1 MIELAKISDTDDIL
15 EFVKKN
21 WDRNHIFI
29 KKPELML
36 WQHLVKKKGYLNFVI
51 AKNKKKSIVGL
62 QGLISKNL
70 SSSNFGNN
78 NLWLALWKIDKN
90 KAEKKALGMELL
102 DFVIEK
108 FKPKSMCSVG
118 INKKVEILFKLMGF
132 KTGMMKQYYIKSN
145 FKSKFSKHINQDF
158 NILKK
163 KKDIINIKKINIDK
177 LFDFNFFD
185 KDKSMKYFKHR
196 FQNHPFYKYFV
207 LEIKNCTNKEKLRII
222 VREINFSNEKIWR
235 VVDISNSNINKFYN
249 PIFFSKYLFKNKVSY
264 IDFLINDEC
273 KEIPLK
279 LGFTLRKEN
288 IFLPHHFEPF
298 ENKIINV
305 SYCYKIF
312 DKRKLYSVFKSDG
325 DFDRPSII

>member
-1 MIELAKISDTDDIL
+1 M
-15 EFVKKN
+15 N
-21 WDRNHIFI
+21 
-29 KKPELML
+29 
-36 WQHLVKKKGYLNFVI
+36 YLSVERLT
-51 AKNKKKSIVGL
+51 KS
-62 QGLISKNL
+62 
-70 SSSNFGNN
+70 F
-78 NLWLALWKIDKN
+78 D
-90 KAEKKALGMELL
+90 EKQ
-102 DFVIEK
+102 
-108 FKPKSMCSVG
+108 
-118 INKKVEILFKLMGF
+118 LF
-132 KTGMMKQYYIKSN
+132 
-145 FKSKFSKHINQDF
+145 
-158 NILKK
+158 
-163 KKDIINIKKINIDK
+163 
-177 LFDFNFFD
+177 
-185 KDKSMKYFKHR
+185 
-196 FQNHPFYKYFV
+196 
-207 LEIKNCTNKEKLRII
+207 E
-222 VREINFSNEKIWR
+222 EINFSNEKIWR